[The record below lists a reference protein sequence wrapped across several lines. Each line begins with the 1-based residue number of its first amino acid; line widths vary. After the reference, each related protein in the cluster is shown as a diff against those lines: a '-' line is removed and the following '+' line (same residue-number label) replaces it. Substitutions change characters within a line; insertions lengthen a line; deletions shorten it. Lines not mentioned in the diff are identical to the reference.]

1 MTVPD
6 RPATDV
12 PARVRVALPATDPV
26 SGTAFP
32 GVALLTIDRPD
43 ALNALDSGTMEELV
57 AALSGLDADPDCRCI
72 VLTGAGHRA
81 FAAGAD
87 IREMV
92 ELGPDD
98 IGPSSL
104 FARWDEVAAVRKPII
119 AAVRGFALGGGCELA
134 LACDIIVAAED
145 AVFGQPEVRLGI
157 IPGVGGTQR
166 LTRAVGPVLTM
177 DMVLTGRRLS
187 AREAEASGLVS
198 AVLPADQLLPGA
210 LSMAARIASQ
220 APLAV
225 LAAKQAVRAAQE
237 LPLSEGVR
245 REREIFRGL
254 FATED
259 QEEGMRAFLE
269 KREPRWKGR

>member
-1 MTVPD
+1 MSASGRHSEEP
-6 RPATDV
+6 PS
-12 PARVRVALPATDPV
+12 RVRVALPAVDPAE
-26 SGTAFP
+26 GAAFP

-43 ALNALDSGTMEELV
+43 SLNALDSGTMAELV
-57 AALSGLDADPDCRCI
+57 AALSRLDADPECRCI
-72 VLTGAGHRA
+72 VLTGAGERA

-98 IGPSSL
+98 IGPGSL

-145 AVFGQPEVRLGI
+145 AIFGQPEVRLGI

-166 LTRAVGPVLTM
+166 LTRAVGPVTAM
-177 DMVLTGRRLS
+177 DMVLTGRRLT
-187 AREAEASGLVS
+187 AREAEARGLVS
-198 AVLPADQLLPGA
+198 AILPAEQLLSGA
-210 LSMAARIASQ
+210 LSMAARIASH

-237 LPLSEGVR
+237 LPLAEGVH
-245 REREIFRGL
+245 REREIFGGL